1 MKSKKSICLFSLW
14 LLVPL
19 LASNAIASGQE
30 PQLSPA
36 ERKIAAARRAVAEHP
51 EKYQFYND
59 LALALIRRVRE
70 TSEFNY
76 YDQAEDALKQSLR
89 LAPDN
94 FESQKLHILLIL
106 GREQYAQARDAARAL
121 NKRMPD
127 DVMVWGYI
135 ADADLA
141 LGDYDD
147 AEKRT
152 QWMLDLRPGN
162 TPGFER
168 AARLRTFY
176 GDFDGAMDFLRQA
189 YLATPP
195 SDSEDLAWYTSQ
207 MGDLDLMAG
216 KVEDAG
222 KFFTQALQLFPRYYL
237 GLEGMARVRMAQHR
251 SAEAVELL
259 RQRNQVACHPQDLLA
274 LGKALEAAGRRDEAD
289 RAYREFEAGV
299 RGLIAKP
306 GNADRELVLYYVD
319 RAHRPDEALR
329 IAQIEVARRHDV
341 ATLDA
346 YGWALYANGNFAEAR
361 RQLEKALS
369 VGVRDATLFFHVGCV
384 ASKLDDR
391 TAAARYFK
399 QSLDL
404 NPFSDV
410 AAAARE
416 ALDRRA
422 PASATL
428 R

>member
-176 GDFDGAMDFLRQA
+176 GDFDGAMI
-189 YLATPP
+189 
-195 SDSEDLAWYTSQ
+195 S
-207 MGDLDLMAG
+207 
-216 KVEDAG
+216 
-222 KFFTQALQLFPRYYL
+222 
-237 GLEGMARVRMAQHR
+237 
-251 SAEAVELL
+251 
-259 RQRNQVACHPQDLLA
+259 
-274 LGKALEAAGRRDEAD
+274 
-289 RAYREFEAGV
+289 
-299 RGLIAKP
+299 
-306 GNADRELVLYYVD
+306 
-319 RAHRPDEALR
+319 
-329 IAQIEVARRHDV
+329 
-341 ATLDA
+341 
-346 YGWALYANGNFAEAR
+346 
-361 RQLEKALS
+361 
-369 VGVRDATLFFHVGCV
+369 
-384 ASKLDDR
+384 
-391 TAAARYFK
+391 
-399 QSLDL
+399 
-404 NPFSDV
+404 
-410 AAAARE
+410 
-416 ALDRRA
+416 
-422 PASATL
+422 
-428 R
+428 